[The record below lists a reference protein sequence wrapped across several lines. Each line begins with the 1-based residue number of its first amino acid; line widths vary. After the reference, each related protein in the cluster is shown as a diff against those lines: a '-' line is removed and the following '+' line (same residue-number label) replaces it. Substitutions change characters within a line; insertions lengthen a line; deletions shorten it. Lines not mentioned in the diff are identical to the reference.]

1 MAKTVDNFST
11 IEDFRKTYNE
21 LAFDVGEVSGLRDAL
36 KAGNNDTLVDA
47 INVLED
53 KQFFFQE
60 FEFIADT
67 AQASFNGPDAS
78 GNTLIFKDE
87 KVQVFKNEEHLREN
101 VDYQVALPSGSSHT
115 GITLIGNY
123 AAGQSKAMAS
133 GDRLTIYSFTGAF
146 IGTNITGDV
155 SSFFQKTAENTIQ
168 NINANGV
175 ILNGDNSS
183 ATTTLESGFTLQL
196 AGKTFAEDD
205 IVSTVSGKKVQFP
218 IITDN
223 VATLSSGSIT
233 NAVNGTFSG
242 TVQAEQLTTT
252 DDLTVGDD
260 AGIGGN
266 ATIGGTLGVTGDT
279 TLTGNLVANGN
290 VDLGN
295 AITDTISFGGTV
307 DTNITPSSNDSGKV
321 GISTRKWDEM
331 HATDFHG
338 NLTGNVTGNVTGD
351 LTGDVKHG
359 GAIVLDASSGALT
372 GTVSSISNHDTGD
385 LTEGS
390 NLYFTNAR
398 ADGRADGRIAAANI
412 GDLNNVTTSSLTNG
426 DVLEYN
432 GSVFAN
438 TNLEEKVEDII
449 NGALVGGTNITVTYN
464 DGAGTITIDN
474 DNTADITAVSAGD
487 GLSGGGTS
495 GDVSLAVNV
504 DDSSI
509 EIDSDTL
516 RVKSGGIT
524 NGMLS
529 GGITNSK
536 LSASSIT
543 INGTSVSLGGTRT
556 LDTADFAENGNLFFT
571 NARADARIA
580 AASIADLSDVGSV
593 SGANSGQILVF
604 DSNGDL
610 QVANNS
616 TGTNSISEEDNK
628 YFTDDRVAH
637 VFKLDDNSDGGNDT
651 ELSKGIKLTY
661 TDNSDGSTDTSL
673 DGRIAVE
680 LEVGSLGGLSIPTSG
695 GDANKVQLD
704 YSVISDSDLSGGLPS
719 GSGKDVGHLYFL
731 I

>member
-21 LAFDVGEVSGLRDAL
+21 LAFDVGDISGLRDAL
-36 KAGNNDTLVDA
+36 KAGNNDTIVDA
-47 INVLED
+47 INTLED

-60 FEFIADT
+60 FEFIAT
-67 AQASFNGPDAS
+67 TNQVSFNGADAG
-78 GNTLIFKDE
+78 GNTLVFKDE

-123 AAGQSKAMAS
+123 ASGQSKAMAS

-183 ATTTLESGFTLQL
+183 ATTALESGFTLQL
-196 AGKTFAEDD
+196 AGRTFAEDD
-205 IVSTVSGKKVQFP
+205 IITTTAGKKFQAP
-218 IITDN
+218 IISDS
-223 VATLSSGSIT
+223 VASLQSGSLT
-233 NAVNGTFSG
+233 SAVNGTFSG

-260 AGIGGN
+260 AGIGGD
-266 ATIGGTLGVTGDT
+266 LSVTGNS
-279 TLTGNLVANGN
+279 TLTGNLSVSGN
-290 VDLGN
+290 TTLGN
-295 AITDTISFGGTV
+295 AATDTITFTGKAASSLRP
-307 DTNITPSSNDSGKV
+307 DTNNAYTLGLSSAKWQNV
-321 GISTRKWDEM
+321 HST
-331 HATDFHG
+331 TFTG
-338 NLTGNVTGNVTGD
+338 NLTGDVTGNVTGNVTGD

-359 GAIVLDASSGALT
+359 GSIVLDASSGALT
-372 GTVSSISNHDTGD
+372 GTVSSISNHDTD
-385 LTEGS
+385 NLSEGSS

-412 GDLNNVTTSSLTNG
+412 GDLANVTTSSLANG

-474 DNTADITAVSAGD
+474 DNTADITGVSAGD

-509 EIDSDTL
+509 ETDSDTL
-516 RVKSGGIT
+516 RVKAGGIT
-524 NGMLS
+524 NAMLAGS
-529 GGITNSK
+529 IANGK
-536 LSASSIT
+536 LSNSSIT
-543 INGTSVSLGGTRT
+543 INGTAVSLGGTRT
-556 LDTADFAENGNLFFT
+556 LDTGDLAEDGNLFFT
-571 NARADARIA
+571 NARADARIS

-593 SGANSGQILVF
+593 SSASSGQILVF

-616 TGTNSISEEDNK
+616 TGTDSISEETNK
-628 YFTDDRVAH
+628 YFTDDRVAT
-637 VFKLDDNSDGGNDT
+637 VFKTEDGT
-651 ELSKGIKLTY
+651 ELSKGVKLTY
-661 TDNSDGSTDTSL
+661 TDNPDGGDDTVL

-695 GDANKVQLD
+695 SDQDKVMLD
-704 YSVISDSDLSGGLPS
+704 YSITPSGNLGGNPPS
-719 GSGKDVGHLYFL
+719 GSGKDIGHLFF
-731 I
+731 II